1 MATDPNGQSELK
13 KNEELLQWLEKWFNP
28 DFTEQID
35 LKRALKNLE
44 IYREEDIRNGNDN
57 Q

>member
-1 MATDPNGQSELK
+1 MPVPKSVFYKDFDILF
-13 KNEELLQWLEKWFNP
+13 EKHPVTRKISTLHNN
-28 DFTEQID
+28 DAV
-35 LKRALKNLE
+35 KRALKNLE